1 MSNNDDTYIENSGQ
15 IIPIDIEKEVKTS
28 YLTYA
33 MSVIVSRALPDARD
47 GLKPVH
53 RRILYTMFESGLH
66 HTGTTR
72 KCARIVGGVISNYHP
87 HGPDSIYNA
96 LARLSQ
102 NFSMRYPL
110 IIGQGNFGSIDGDPP
125 AAYRY
130 TEAKLSQI
138 SEELLANIRKNTVDF
153 VPNFDESTK
162 EPTVLPSVLPFLLLN
177 GSTGIAVGLTTEVP
191 PHNLHELA
199 AAVIQQVD
207 NPNIS
212 TEELCDIVKGPD
224 FPTGGIIMGTSGI
237 KKAYKTGRGII
248 TIQSRHTLEQS
259 KGYDQIIFTDI
270 PYAKRKSEMI
280 ARLAAL
286 VNNETITG
294 IRDIRDISNRKGIRI
309 IVELKKESNVQLT
322 LQKIFALTD
331 FQSNYSINITAL
343 VDQTPLTLGLKQ
355 CLKIFIDHRKEVIIR
370 KTQYELEEAEKR
382 AHILRGLLIALNNID
397 EVIEL
402 IKNSKDTNEA
412 HQKLVSTFSL
422 DDEQTKAIL
431 DMRLAR
437 LTSLET
443 KKLIDELEKLEALI
457 IDLQD
462 ILNTPERVKSIIKES
477 IQTLSTKYASERRTD
492 IQHGT
497 AVSLSEEE
505 LINKEG
511 MMVTLTQSGYIKRTN
526 IANFGVQNRGGKG
539 KLGVNLTKDDSL
551 DKIYVGST
559 HDTMLFISSLGRGF
573 SIKTYQIPEATRTSR
588 GTSIRTILPLQQDER
603 ITSILTAPDFN
614 KDSSLIIITNKGKI
628 KKLIGEQLK
637 GTTTKRGLR
646 LITLNENDFVADSN
660 ITTNKDDIFIFSSNG
675 KVLRLNAI
683 SIRSMGRTAAGV
695 RGLKLKADSY
705 ITAVLIGNDASV
717 FTLISAKG
725 YAKRIQAK
733 DISPHGRGTSG
744 MIAMSISATSGI
756 LCTALKTQEQDS
768 ISAISQQGK
777 TIRINANTCA
787 IQGRNSRGVMIFT
800 LDNDDII
807 TGAVVSND
815 IE

>member
-1 MSNNDDTYIENSGQ
+1 MSDNNTYNENSGH

-66 HTGTTR
+66 HNGTTR

-102 NFSMRYPL
+102 SFSMRYPL

-138 SEELLANIRKNTVDF
+138 SEELLADIRKDTVDF
-153 VPNFDESTK
+153 IPNFDESTK

-191 PHNLHELA
+191 PHNIHELA
-199 AAVIQQVD
+199 EAVIQQID
-207 NPNIS
+207 NPDIS
-212 TEELCDIVKGPD
+212 IDELCDIVKGPD
-224 FPTGGIIMGTSGI
+224 FPTGGIIMGTNGI

-248 TIQSRHTLEQS
+248 TIQSRHTLEHS
-259 KGYDQIIFTDI
+259 KGYDQIIFTDT

-280 ARLAAL
+280 TRLASL
-286 VNNETITG
+286 VNNEVITG
-294 IRDIRDISNRKGIRI
+294 IRDIRDVSNRKGIRI
-309 IVELKKESNVQLT
+309 IVELKKDSNVQLI

-355 CLKIFIDHRKEVIIR
+355 CLTIFIDHRKKVIVR
-370 KTQYELEEAEKR
+370 KTRYELQEAEKR
-382 AHILRGLLIALNNID
+382 AHILRGLLVALNNIE

-412 HQKLVSTFSL
+412 HQKLVATFSL

-437 LTSLET
+437 LTSLEI
-443 KKLIDELEKLEALI
+443 KKLVEELEKLEVLI
-457 IDLQD
+457 IDLKD
-462 ILNTPERVKSIIKES
+462 ILNQPERVKEIIKET
-477 IQTLSTKYASERRTD
+477 IRTLSKKYASERKTD
-492 IQHGT
+492 IQNGL
-497 AVSLSEEE
+497 AVTLSEEE
-505 LINKEG
+505 LINEEG

-526 IANFGVQNRGGKG
+526 ITNFGVQNRGGKG
-539 KLGVNLTKDDSL
+539 KLGVNLIKDDSL

-573 SIKTYQIPEATRTSR
+573 AIKTYQIPEATRTSR
-588 GTSIRTILPLQQDER
+588 GISIRILFPLQQDEK
-603 ITSILTAPDFN
+603 ITSILAAPDFN
-614 KDSSLIIITNKGKI
+614 KNSSLIIITHKGKI

-646 LITLNENDFVADSN
+646 LLTLGENDFVADSN
-660 ITTNKDDIFIFSSNG
+660 IITNKDDIFIFSSTG
-675 KVLRLNAI
+675 KVLRLHTN
-683 SIRSMGRTAAGV
+683 SIRSMGRTASGV
-695 RGLKLKADSY
+695 IGLKLKNDAY
-705 ITAVLIGNDASV
+705 ITSVLIGNDNSI
-717 FTLISAKG
+717 FTLISERG
-725 YAKRIQAK
+725 YAKRIKAK
-733 DISPHGRGTSG
+733 DITIHGRGTSG
-744 MIAMSISATSGI
+744 IIVMSISPTSGI
-756 LCTALKTQEQDS
+756 LRVALKTQEEDN

-777 TIRINANTCA
+777 TIRFNVNTCA

-800 LDNDDII
+800 LDNNDII